1 MAGLW
6 VSARILLIIT
16 AQAFT
21 TEQTTVVPCCYIKG
35 PESHHTCKKNRQK
48 QTNKTKKQR
57 FFSYRNMDKDT
68 AWCVSVRKLQDW
80 CPITELHTF
89 YTNTFYIY
97 WTLYGD
103 VSSYQLCLLIC
114 FVFLQSRNHIPEQI
128 PMIFLLRGMCKWGN
142 LSLKKKKGG
151 GKRNE
156 NSKGKLATKICLSLL
171 QTLVQNGEMK
181 KIWGLSS
188 CVYSE

>member
-21 TEQTTVVPCCYIKG
+21 TEQTTVVPCCYIEG
-35 PESHHTCKKNRQK
+35 PESHHTCKKTRQNK
-48 QTNKTKKQR
+48 QTKQKNNAFLVTGIWIKTQLDASVWG
-57 FFSYRNMDKDT
+57 SYRT
-68 AWCVSVRKLQDW
+68 GVQ
-80 CPITELHTF
+80 LHTF

-114 FVFLQSRNHIPEQI
+114 FVFLQSRNHIPGQI
-128 PMIFLLRGMCKWGN
+128 PMIFLLRGMCRWGN
-142 LSLKKKKGG
+142 LSFKKKKGKKK
-151 GKRNE
+151 KRNE

>member
-1 MAGLW
+1 MAGHW

-35 PESHHTCKKNRQK
+35 PESHHTCKKKTDKNK
-48 QTNKTKKQR
+48 QTKQKNNAFLVTGIWIKTQL
-57 FFSYRNMDKDT
+57 D
-68 AWCVSVRKLQDW
+68 VRKLQDW

-142 LSLKKKKGG
+142 LSLKKKKKGG
-151 GKRNE
+151 GER
-156 NSKGKLATKICLSLL
+156 
-171 QTLVQNGEMK
+171 EMK
-181 KIWGLSS
+181 TVKANWQQRSAS
-188 CVYSE
+188 ACYKH

>member
-1 MAGLW
+1 
-6 VSARILLIIT
+6 
-16 AQAFT
+16 
-21 TEQTTVVPCCYIKG
+21 
-35 PESHHTCKKNRQK
+35 
-48 QTNKTKKQR
+48 
-57 FFSYRNMDKDT
+57 MDKDT

-142 LSLKKKKGG
+142 LSLKKKRGG
-151 GKRNE
+151 ER
-156 NSKGKLATKICLSLL
+156 
-171 QTLVQNGEMK
+171 EMK
-181 KIWGLSS
+181 TVKANWQQRSASACYKHKCKMERWKKSGVFLPVCIQSKCSMSRGGYYAPKEKHSPDDENMIGRPGQPSLTFAPLSQ
-188 CVYSE
+188 

>member
-35 PESHHTCKKNRQK
+35 PESHHTCKKTDKNK
-48 QTNKTKKQR
+48 QTKQTKQKKQR

-151 GKRNE
+151 GER
-156 NSKGKLATKICLSLL
+156 
-171 QTLVQNGEMK
+171 EMK
-181 KIWGLSS
+181 TVKANWQQRSAS
-188 CVYSE
+188 ACYKH

>member
-21 TEQTTVVPCCYIKG
+21 TEQTTVVPCCYIEG
-35 PESHHTCKKNRQK
+35 PESHHTCKKTRQNK
-48 QTNKTKKQR
+48 QTKQKNNAFLVTGIWIKTQLDASVWGSCR
-57 FFSYRNMDKDT
+57 TGVQLQSYILSIQT
-68 AWCVSVRKLQDW
+68 L
-80 CPITELHTF
+80 
-89 YTNTFYIY
+89 YIY

-142 LSLKKKKGG
+142 LSFKKKKKGG
-151 GKRNE
+151 
-156 NSKGKLATKICLSLL
+156 
-171 QTLVQNGEMK
+171 K
-181 KIWGLSS
+181 KEKWKQ
-188 CVYSE
+188 